1 MLQLLLLY
9 GTMKSGRQDKHG
21 FHTYWRWERRMAHL
35 KPKQLLLI
43 GLIVVIFCVLA
54 AMTPLGART
63 AMMIRFQVA
72 ELSADNSND
81 EYGMDLGRFYVRNRK
96 TIHCLKQMLFRTS
109 CERIP
114 IQTVCESTLEI
125 PSYYLGERCFGADVF
140 YEYQF
145 GPVRYHLVFQDS
157 DYRAWRIYI
166 DSIYHSGGT
175 GTGMVVG

>member
-1 MLQLLLLY
+1 
-9 GTMKSGRQDKHG
+9 
-21 FHTYWRWERRMAHL
+21 MAHL

-114 IQTVCESTLEI
+114 MQTVCTSTLCLCSR
-125 PSYYLGERCFGADVF
+125 PSGL
-140 YEYQF
+140 
-145 GPVRYHLVFQDS
+145 
-157 DYRAWRIYI
+157 
-166 DSIYHSGGT
+166 
-175 GTGMVVG
+175 

>member
-1 MLQLLLLY
+1 
-9 GTMKSGRQDKHG
+9 
-21 FHTYWRWERRMAHL
+21 MAHL

-63 AMMIRFQVA
+63 AMIIRFQIA

-109 CERIP
+109 CKRIP

-145 GPVRYHLVFQDS
+145 GPVRYHLVFKDS
-157 DYRAWRIYI
+157 DYRVWRAYI
-166 DSIYHSGGT
+166 DSVYYMSILIYVNSDWGERSFAKNQNSFNDISNNSSFEC
-175 GTGMVVG
+175 VQ